1 MDGFELRTVAVPP
14 GGEHQYDAEE
24 WRDVLVV
31 VERGRVELES
41 RAGRRHSFGRGET
54 LWLSGLP
61 LRAVRNPGRETAV
74 LIAVSRR
81 R

>member
-1 MDGFELRTVAVPP
+1 MNRFELRAVSVAP
-14 GGEHQYDAEE
+14 GGERPYDAAE

-31 VERGRVELES
+31 VGRGRVELES
-41 RAGRRHSFGRGET
+41 RSGRRHAFGRGET

-81 R
+81 